1 MQFNTVIIGY
11 RKQNE
16 SMDMQN
22 NAPKLTRASMNRHR
36 SVVD

>member
-16 SMDMQN
+16 PMNMQN
-22 NAPKLTRASMNRHR
+22 STPKLTRASMNRHR